1 VNRGKGNPEDMLRR
15 EELWKEYVSKLEDV
29 CGVGLDFIVT
39 LKPQT
44 REEALN
50 KVLAKCR
57 VDQNRSGILTKG
69 RYKNK
74 EVSIFRTG
82 TLLIREF
89 SGREEAQLFL
99 EELFE

>member
-1 VNRGKGNPEDMLRR
+1 MS
-15 EELWKEYVSKLEDV
+15 KEYVSKVDDV

-44 REEALN
+44 LEEALN

-57 VDQNRSGILTKG
+57 VAQNRSGILTKG
-69 RYKNK
+69 HHKSK

-89 SGREEAQLFL
+89 NGREEAIRFL